1 MKNLKKLG
9 IYLNHTSANIIS
21 LDDID
26 DDAKAITSAFT
37 TQVKESAIQKSES
50 LMHQKENHQQASFY
64 KLIEKEI
71 LNFDVVLLFGPTD
84 AKAELFNLIKKEH
97 KYDKIRIETATTDA
111 LDESFQKHFM
121 KDFFK
126 KLI

>member
-126 KLI
+126 NLI